1 MFKED
6 DETDKRSY
14 RGISLLSAPGKLMES
29 TETSNPDTVA
39 SSLIVLS
46 KLTDWCRH
54 NFFTPHLCKTV

>member
-39 SSLIVLS
+39 SSLIVYE
-46 KLTDWCRH
+46 
-54 NFFTPHLCKTV
+54 